1 MLNITFGFFGLVEV
15 LVVGFLGFLSDA
27 FDFSL
32 STDSRIIKF
41 FFAVWS
47 LHKEISCAHFKCWA
61 KSPSNFL
68 GS

>member
-1 MLNITFGFFGLVEV
+1 MLNIYFWVFWTCGG
-15 LVVGFLGFLSDA
+15 VGCRLFWNA

-32 STDSRIIKF
+32 SADSRIIKF

-47 LHKEISCAHFKCWA
+47 LNKEISCAHFKCWA